1 MTVEKDIVLWDN
13 GREKLSLFPVP
24 ASQQYRYM
32 ENSPCVTFGIAYENE
47 NYKGRDIFTAF
58 GSFYEDLLRAM
69 QEAYRALTGS
79 FRIADSAAETD
90 GYVDFDLANGKLRV
104 KGQLG
109 ASFCGYSLR
118 FAMEADQTL
127 VGALLRSL
135 SVCGDSK

>member
-1 MTVEKDIVLWDN
+1 MTVETDVVLWDN

-24 ASQQYRYM
+24 ASQQYRYI

-58 GSFYEDLLRAM
+58 GSFYKDLLRAM
-69 QEAYRALTGS
+69 QEACRTLTGS

-135 SVCGDSK
+135 AGQ